1 MMNSFR
7 KIASLKITLLGM
19 GLLSAGSVMSYG
31 NPEGTSIWV
40 LVAPMILLAIN
51 LVAAIATNPRIN
63 QQPGLLVFHVCL
75 LLLLLL
81 AAVGRLTHIDAH
93 LELVAG
99 TEFNPDKLLDVNAG
113 PMHYGDLEKVRFVQ
127 GSYTV
132 QYAPGLRRGL
142 THSHVKVE
150 VHPGQWEDRVVG
162 DDRPLVVQGYRFYT
176 TFNKGFAPIL
186 TWTPNQGQPVTG
198 SVNMPSYPL
207 FDYKQDNRWVPPNSN
222 EEIKFWLQ
230 LNTGMDLEKSW
241 VLDGRTATG
250 TLIVT
255 TPEKRH
261 EVQVGGS
268 IVMQNG
274 VLRYDALTTWM
285 GYRLFYDPTIQWLFV
300 VSILGVL
307 GLSHY
312 FWKKINLLPW
322 TSEIP
327 DPLSPESVDEDPDS
341 TKLNTTHN
349 GQVAWSVENCD
360 LCHTGKPGTPT
371 QVHESTLQK
380 LANPAPAG
388 GSKGGQGKR

>member
-1 MMNSFR
+1 MKSTFR
-7 KIASLKITLLGM
+7 KIASLKITLVGM
-19 GLLSAGSVMSYG
+19 GLLCAGSVLSYG
-31 NPEGTSIWV
+31 NPDGTSIWV
-40 LVAPMILLAIN
+40 LVVPMIILAIN

-75 LLLLLL
+75 LLILLL
-81 AAVGRLTHIDAH
+81 AALGRLTHIDAH

-99 TEFNPDKLLDVNAG
+99 TEFNPEKLLDVNAG
-113 PMHYGDLEKVRFVQ
+113 PFHYGDIEKVRFVQ
-127 GSYTV
+127 GPYTV
-132 QYAPGLRRGL
+132 QYASGLRRGL

-162 DDRPLVVQGYRFYT
+162 DDRPLLIQGYRFYT

-186 TWTPNQGQPVTG
+186 TWIPKQGEAVTG
-198 SVNMPSYPL
+198 AINMPSYPL
-207 FDYKQDNRWVPPNSN
+207 FDYKQDNRWVPPNSS

-230 LNTGMDLEKSW
+230 LNTGMDMDKSW

-268 IVMQNG
+268 VSMENG
-274 VLRYDALTTWM
+274 VLRYDALTIWM
-285 GYRLFYDPTIQWLFV
+285 GYRLFYDPTIQWMFF

-312 FWKKINLLPW
+312 FWKKVNLLPW
-322 TSEIP
+322 MNEVP
-327 DPLSPESVDEDPDS
+327 DPLAPDTVTDDLDS
-341 TKLNTTHN
+341 TKLN
-349 GQVAWSVENCD
+349 
-360 LCHTGKPGTPT
+360 
-371 QVHESTLQK
+371 
-380 LANPAPAG
+380 G
-388 GSKGGQGKR
+388 GSTRQTNNSKQKIPTSMAAGEKH

>member
-1 MMNSFR
+1 MRVFFR

-19 GLLSAGSVMSYG
+19 GLLVAGSVLSYG
-31 NPEGTSIWV
+31 NPDGTSIWV
-40 LVAPMILLAIN
+40 LVVPMIILAIN

-75 LLLLLL
+75 LLILLL

-93 LELVAG
+93 LELVSG
-99 TEFNPDKLLDVNAG
+99 TEFNPEKLMDVNEG
-113 PMHYGDLEKVRFVQ
+113 PLHYGEIEKVRFVQ
-127 GSYTV
+127 GPYTV

-162 DDRPLVVQGYRFYT
+162 DDRPLLLHGYRFYT

-186 TWTPNQGQPVTG
+186 TWIPKQGQPVTG
-198 SVNMPSYPL
+198 AINMPSYPL
-207 FDYKQDNRWVPPNSN
+207 FDYKQDNRWVPPNSS

-230 LNTGMDLEKSW
+230 LETGMDMDKSW
-241 VLDGRTATG
+241 ELDGRTATG

-268 IVMQNG
+268 VDMENG
-274 VLRYDALTTWM
+274 VLRFDALTTWM
-285 GYRLFYDPTIQWLFV
+285 GYRLFYDPTIQWLFI

-312 FWKKINLLPW
+312 FWKKVNLLPW
-322 TSEIP
+322 MNELP
-327 DPLSPESVDEDPDS
+327 DPLSPDTVSDDSDTMGAEVADS
-341 TKLNTTHN
+341 TKLNDAAIRQTNTSA
-349 GQVAWSVENCD
+349 QKIS
-360 LCHTGKPGTPT
+360 TPLT
-371 QVHESTLQK
+371 
-380 LANPAPAG
+380 AG
-388 GSKGGQGKR
+388 DKH